1 MEISNFWVYTI
12 MVVAILHVLIAFIYL
27 LYKLSPKK
35 KEKNEDG

>member
-1 MEISNFWVYTI
+1 MEISNFWFYTI